1 MKTSLKFMVLFL
13 IFSIIS
19 LRNLWSQ
26 WMQQQFPS
34 NEGLYKIRFV
44 TETTGWVLGSNFI
57 YKTSDGGI
65 NWEPQDSTFGG
76 AWGYALSSKDEN
88 IAFYVSYNSN
98 NKPKTQG
105 IRRTIDGGIT
115 WETVDSKECYYTE
128 IKFVSN
134 QVGFAAGSDT
144 DANAFIQK
152 TTDGGA
158 TWSVIAN
165 NFSPSQYEITG
176 ISFIDEQVGWAIS
189 YDGYVFQT
197 TDGGQQWSFLDSIR
211 VSSITTVPFHP
222 IRDIEFVTADSGWAI
237 GGISGVMVIA
247 RTTNGGKDWTNPD
260 ATGSSLQEVTF
271 LNNKLGW
278 ICGQN
283 NSYPFIAMTTD
294 GGVSWQDQT
303 PPRDLSIRGF
313 QSISIINKTTGWA
326 VGVISSSTP
335 AIFKM
340 GDPVSVDPS
349 QRDVVTLPDQI
360 VLEQNYP
367 NPFNL
372 ATQINYTVGVPSH
385 VSLKIYNLNGKE
397 IKTLTNGYQEPGYKS
412 AIWDGKNN
420 LGRTV
425 PSGIYLYKIESGSAI
440 AARKMSLVK

>member
-1 MKTSLKFMVLFL
+1 
-13 IFSIIS
+13 
-19 LRNLWSQ
+19 
-26 WMQQQFPS
+26 
-34 NEGLYKIRFV
+34 
-44 TETTGWVLGSNFI
+44 
-57 YKTSDGGI
+57 
-65 NWEPQDSTFGG
+65 
-76 AWGYALSSKDEN
+76 
-88 IAFYVSYNSN
+88 
-98 NKPKTQG
+98 
-105 IRRTIDGGIT
+105 
-115 WETVDSKECYYTE
+115 
-128 IKFVSN
+128 
-134 QVGFAAGSDT
+134 
-144 DANAFIQK
+144 
-152 TTDGGA
+152 
-158 TWSVIAN
+158 
-165 NFSPSQYEITG
+165 PSQYEITG

-360 VLEQNYP
+360 VLKQNYP